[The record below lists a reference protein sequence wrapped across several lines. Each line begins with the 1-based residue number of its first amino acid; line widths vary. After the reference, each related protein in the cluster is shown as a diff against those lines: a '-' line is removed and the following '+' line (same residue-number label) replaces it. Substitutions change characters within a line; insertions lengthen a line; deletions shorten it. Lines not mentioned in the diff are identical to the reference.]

1 MRNNVLGLKIDRYY
15 NGVANVVNIND
26 QPSWVEH
33 TIDIRNILKA
43 IDNIEGATEPIL
55 ILKNIECGYLV
66 AIVKPIGGR
75 VTDCT
80 IAWIYIPNCIKI
92 SGKQIAEII
101 EQTKAEIL
109 ESRINEERLNILF
122 EQEYEE
128 LSTRKMIYAST
139 GDRVAFRYYGK
150 GCVYN
155 LSEILEELNQPYYK
169 DYNYIFILDKESGL
183 VCFGDDLTGRSMVST
198 VLIQPPTPIDEF
210 HPYIGDKPFESSVLV
225 AEGSEIRI
233 VWRRRGFEDITKIC
247 KVEKMGLSEKSKP
260 SRNEY
265 KCIVPYDRITVTDE
279 KGRKIYEYTL
289 WIDDTLVAQGGS
301 VKIIYEKLA
310 NVRVRIDAENYE
322 VVDDKFDLR
331 SYQTIRLD
339 RRRFIYDLQLSL
351 SNDKIIPIQI
361 VRNTPLRKSPIRGYR
376 IDGPY
381 DINGGKVWLDY
392 QPFNRK
398 KLLVYII
405 LWTLVSLV
413 VGGFIGYKYIYKG
426 TKPNIKQLEMK
437 IQSLERENESLRTQ
451 FVGSSSSAEIRNE
464 NALDNWSKII
474 DYLNQEKWIKSEM
487 DNFSE
492 IKGLWEDINTYSF
505 QNILSRGDINR
516 LKESETFGKLIE
528 AIERNKG
535 KENFLYGKKKF
546 CRKAS
551 DTQITIKN
559 YIDDLDKQEQPS
571 IETSPTE
578 SHKGNNTQ
586 TDWL

>member
-1 MRNNVLGLKIDRYY
+1 MANNKLGLKIVRYY
-15 NGVANVVNIND
+15 NGASNILGVNE
-26 QPSWVEH
+26 QPLWVEH
-33 TIDIRNILKA
+33 TSDTRSILKS
-43 IDNIEGATEPIL
+43 IDNIEGATDPIL
-55 ILKNIECGYLV
+55 ILKNIDGGSLI
-66 AIVKPIGGR
+66 AIATLIGGR
-75 VTDCT
+75 PEDCIT
-80 IAWIYIPNCIKI
+80 AWLYIPDCVRIN
-92 SGKQIAEII
+92 GKQIADVISHI
-101 EQTKAEIL
+101 KSEIL
-109 ESRINEERLNILF
+109 ARRIDEERLENLF
-122 EQEYEE
+122 KQEYE
-128 LSTRKMIYAST
+128 LLPTRKIIYAAR
-139 GDRVAFRYYGK
+139 GAKDAFRYYGT
-150 GCVYN
+150 GCHFN
-155 LSEILEELNQPYYK
+155 LNETLEELNQPYYK
-169 DYNYIFILDKESGL
+169 DYNHIFILDKASGL

-289 WIDDTLVAQGGS
+289 CIDGTLVAQGGS

-339 RRRFIYDLQLSL
+339 RRR
-351 SNDKIIPIQI
+351 
-361 VRNTPLRKSPIRGYR
+361 
-376 IDGPY
+376 Y

-426 TKPNIKQLEMK
+426 TKPNIKQLERK
-437 IQSLERENESLRTQ
+437 IQSLERENDSLRTQ
-451 FVGSSSSAEIRNE
+451 FVGSSSSAEIRND

-516 LKESETFGKLIE
+516 LKESVTFGKLIE

-551 DTQITIKN
+551 DTQITIKK
-559 YIDDLDKQEQPS
+559 YIEDLDKQEQPS